1 MRKLSILIIV
11 FFLAAANCLA
21 QDSIQARIIMVGDA
35 GKLTDGHQPV
45 ISAIQKHVPFDKK
58 TTVIYLGDNLYK
70 TGLPDNTLPT
80 YDIAKAPLDSQI
92 HIAGKSDVKV
102 YFVPGN
108 HDWANGTATGH
119 ESILRVQSYIDVLGN
134 NNVKMLP
141 RDGCPGPEEVKITDD
156 VTMIMMDS
164 QWWLH
169 EEEKPGI
176 ESDCPFKTV
185 PEVLTELE
193 EILAKNSKKLVLFAF
208 HHPLRSYGPHGGY
221 FTLKQHIFP
230 LTDLRPNLLIPLPI
244 VGSAYPLTRAI
255 FGTAQDLKHPLY
267 QKMIH
272 DVEEV
277 TKGHPNLIY
286 MSGHEHTLQL
296 IKDSGYYYVVSGS
309 GSKTN
314 RVSKAKNSLFASE
327 QTGFAVLNIS
337 KNKNVD
343 IKFYGVKGVGAPA
356 EELYAS
362 HLLDFSKL
370 PEEKKD
376 TLRQVEYVF
385 KDSVGISA
393 TDQFK
398 NWTGFKKKVLGDN
411 YRSLWNT
418 PVAFKIFNL
427 KKEKGGFTIES
438 MGGGKQT
445 KSLKLK
451 DRRDKEWAL
460 RSMDK
465 DAEKAVPANLR
476 NTIAQQIVQD
486 MISASHPYAPLV
498 VPTLSKAV
506 GVPAAQPDYYFV
518 PNDPALGV
526 YRPIFANKVAM
537 LEYRDPTPDETDT
550 KSTSKVINKMLEDND
565 HHIDQ
570 KSVLRAR
577 LLDIIIADWDRHA
590 DQWKWGTTDTG
601 KGKLYYPVP
610 RDRDQAFFKSDGLL
624 IKFISRQPK
633 MRFLKGFTE
642 KIKDIKG
649 FNYVARDFDRFFMNS
664 LDRETWKAVTDSFIK
679 ELDDQVI
686 VQAVDQLPQ
695 ETKAIDSARVVNTL
709 KARRDGLMEESLK
722 YHAFISKTVTVLGS
736 NEKESFYLED
746 EKGNLKLSVYK
757 KDEKTD
763 SASLMYRRVF
773 DDKET
778 REIRLFGFND
788 DDKFIIDPAVN
799 SRIKLRII
807 GGKGL
812 DTFNLKGKVRS
823 FVYDLKQE
831 NNQYQRLRRTNIE
844 KSTDVAVLDYN
855 YNDFQYNEFKF
866 PTIALG
872 FNAEDYLLVGLGL
885 ESTTHGFRR
894 EPYATH
900 QKVSAM
906 VAPSFKSYQVK
917 YNGIFNQVIS
927 KNDLL
932 VNARGVWPTLDN
944 FFGYGNST
952 EFDKELGRRFYRVRH
967 SFFTADVLVRKRMGD
982 LLSFSIGPSMYYYN
996 NKFDR
1001 NEGKILEN
1009 PSLIGL
1015 DSASIYRKRNYLGGK
1030 ARLELEYIN
1039 NPTIPTRGVT
1049 WYNELQVYEGM
1060 GNDNND
1066 LVKWSSDFTVY
1077 AKVSD
1082 ESPFSAIFRAGGGK
1096 IFTDNYQY
1104 FQGFT
1109 LGANN
1114 FLRGF
1119 NKNRFTGRSSLYSG
1133 LELRYRLFNSK
1144 SYLLPGDVGMMGFY
1158 ELGRVWHPGEYSK
1171 KWHDSYGGGLYFLP
1185 YNKLM
1190 LSAVIG
1196 FSPETKLFNFSLGSK
1211 FNIVF

>member
-1 MRKLSILIIV
+1 MQKFSTVLLGL
-11 FFLAAANCLA
+11 LALAGNSVA

-35 GKLTDGHQPV
+35 GKLTEGKQPV
-45 ISAIQKHVPFDKK
+45 VSAIQKLIPLDKK

-92 HIAGKSDVKV
+92 HIAGKSDAKV

-108 HDWANGTATGH
+108 HDWANGTSTGH
-119 ESILRVQSYIDVLGN
+119 ESILRVQTYIDVLGN
-134 NNVKMLP
+134 NNVQMLP
-141 RDGCPGPEEVKITDD
+141 RDGCPGPEEVEITDD
-156 VTMIMMDS
+156 VVMVMMDS

-176 ESDCPFKTV
+176 ESDCPFKTI

-230 LTDLRPNLLIPLPI
+230 LTDLRPNLLIPLPLL
-244 VGSAYPLTRAI
+244 GSAYPLTRSI

-277 TKGHPNLIY
+277 TKGHPNLVY

-309 GSKTN
+309 GSKSN
-314 RVSKAKNSLFASE
+314 RVSKGKNSLFASE
-327 QTGFAVLNIS
+327 QTGFAVMNIS

-343 IKFYGVKGVGAPA
+343 IKFYGVNGVGAPA

-376 TLRQVEYVF
+376 TLREVEYVF

-393 TDQFK
+393 SDAFK
-398 NWTGFKKKVLGDN
+398 NWTGFKRKVLGDN

-418 PVAFKIFNL
+418 PIEVKIFNIN
-427 KKEKGGFTIES
+427 KQNGGFKIES
-438 MGGGKQT
+438 LGGGKQT
-445 KSLKLK
+445 KSLKLS
-451 DRRDKEWAL
+451 DKNGREWAL

-465 DAEKAVPANLR
+465 DPEKAVPANLR
-476 NTIAQQIVQD
+476 NTIAHQIVAD
-486 MISASHPYAPLV
+486 MISASHPYASLV
-498 VPTLSKAV
+498 VPTLASAV
-506 GVPAAQPDYYFV
+506 GVPAAQPEFFFV

-526 YRPIFANKVAM
+526 YRPIFANKVVM
-537 LEYRDPTPDETDT
+537 LENRDPTPDGTDT
-550 KSTSKVINKMLEDND
+550 KSTGKVINKMLEDND
-565 HHIDQ
+565 HHVDQ
-570 KSVLRAR
+570 KAVLRAR
-577 LLDIIIADWDRHA
+577 LLDIVIADWDRHA
-590 DQWKWGTTDTG
+590 DQWKWGTADTG

-624 IKFISRQPK
+624 IKFISRTPK
-633 MRFLKGFTE
+633 MKFLKGFTE

-649 FNYVARDFDRFFMNS
+649 FNYVARDFDRTFMNS
-664 LDRETWKAVTDSFIK
+664 LDRPTWQAVTDSFIK
-679 ELDDQVI
+679 ELDDKTI
-686 VQAVDQLPQ
+686 EIAASKLP
-695 ETKAIDSARVVNTL
+695 EEVRAIDSPRVVKTL
-709 KARRDGLMEESLK
+709 KARRDGLMEESMK

-736 NEKESFYLED
+736 NEKESFYIEN

-757 KDEKTD
+757 RDAKTD

-778 REIRLFGFND
+778 KELRLFGFNE
-788 DDKFIIDPAVN
+788 DDKFVIDPDVE
-799 SRIKLRII
+799 SKIKLRVI
-807 GGKGL
+807 GGKGI
-812 DTFNLKGKVRS
+812 DTFNMRGKVRN
-823 FVYDLKQE
+823 FIYDLKQE
-831 NNQYQRLRRTNIE
+831 DNQYITTRRTNLE
-844 KSTDVAVLDYN
+844 KSTDVSVLDYD
-855 YNDFQYNEFKF
+855 YNNFEYNELKF

-872 FNAEDYLLVGLGL
+872 FNAEDYLLLGLGFQ
-885 ESTTHGFRR
+885 STTHGFRR
-894 EPYATH
+894 HPFATS
-900 QKVSAM
+900 QKLSAM
-906 VAPSFKSYQVK
+906 VAPSFKSYQAS

-932 VNARGVWPTLDN
+932 VNAKGVWPTLDN

-952 EFDKELGRRFYRVRH
+952 QFDQDLGRRFYRVRH
-967 SFFTADVLVRKRMGD
+967 SYFTSDILIRKRLGNLM
-982 LLSFSIGPSMYYYN
+982 SFSLGPSIYHYN

-1001 NEGKILEN
+1001 NEGKILAN
-1009 PSLIGL
+1009 PGSIGL

-1030 ARLELEYIN
+1030 ARFELEYIN
-1039 NPTIPTRGVT
+1039 NPVMPTRGLT
-1049 WYNELQVYEGM
+1049 WYNDLTVYEGM
-1060 GNDNND
+1060 GEENND

-1077 AKVSD
+1077 ASVSD
-1082 ESPFSAIFRAGGGK
+1082 ESPLSAIFRAGGGK

-1114 FLRGF
+1114 YLRGF

-1133 LELRYRLFNSK
+1133 IEMRLRMFRSK
-1144 SYLLPGDVGMMGFY
+1144 SYVLPGDVGIMGFY
-1158 ELGRVWHPGEYSK
+1158 ELGRVWHPGEDSK
-1171 KWHDSYGGGLYFLP
+1171 VWHDSYGGGLYFLP
-1185 YNKLM
+1185 FNKVM
-1190 LSAVIG
+1190 ISAVLG
-1196 FSPETKLFNFSLGSK
+1196 FSPETTLFNFSLGSK
-1211 FNIVF
+1211 FNLVF